1 MRWLKTTGIYSLPS
15 GGQKSRTKVLA
26 GPCLAGGPR
35 SHGRLQG
42 RCWRG
47 HAHTEG
53 SRGGAGRATPMRKAP
68 KRILVPLLQLL
79 VLLILPGSGQ
89 RRSDLCLCLFM
100 DFSLRLLLCPSN
112 LPLPY
117 PQGHL
122 SLHLAP
128 PPHSKIISLF
138 PNKVIF
144 AGCWGQ
150 FRGGGRWGHRHNFVE
165 ATIRPTTGTRTK
177 EVPISP
183 QPRCPPRIS
192 FNWATVWVQAALRPW
207 DAQEP
212 SGERQ
217 RFQTALTVT
226 STSRGLRETKHH
238 NNNYNHL

>member
-15 GGQKSRTKVLA
+15 GGQKYRTKVLA

-47 HAHTEG
+47 HAHAEG
-53 SRGGAGRATPMRKAP
+53 SEENPGPPPSASGSPDTPWLRAA
-68 KRILVPLLQLL
+68 
-79 VLLILPGSGQ
+79 
-89 RRSDLCLCLFM
+89 RSDLCLCLFM

-150 FRGGGRWGHRHNFVE
+150 FRGGGRWGQRHNFVE
-165 ATIRPTTGTRTK
+165 AAIRPTTGTRTK

-183 QPRCPPRIS
+183 RPRCPPRIS